1 MQWYMKFK
9 MSLNILFWII
19 KCGTE
24 SLCGTYCIIEVG
36 SIKKQSFHE
45 IHATFTTI
53 KRQTISL
60 KTVIH
65 DWSRETNTRAHSE
78 REMGENQSHN
88 KWAQAMQ
95 YHSRKWKITVK
106 IIYYNNIR
114 SGYSQV
120 KSSFLKVVCNFFMS
134 FNTFNDTSLA
144 LEGRTWTTP
153 AERPR
158 VFIVVVTSTSP
169 FWWQ

>member
-1 MQWYMKFK
+1 MWYRKFVWHILYYWSRQYK
-9 MSLNILFWII
+9 KTVLLWNTCNIHDHKTTDYQFKNRW
-19 KCGTE
+19 
-24 SLCGTYCIIEVG
+24 SMIEAV
-36 SIKKQSFHE
+36 
-45 IHATFTTI
+45 
-53 KRQTISL
+53 RQTLGHIL
-60 KTVIH
+60 
-65 DWSRETNTRAHSE
+65 SE
-78 REMGENQSHN
+78 R
-88 KWAQAMQ
+88 WARINPIINE
-95 YHSRKWKITVK
+95 HKPCNITVENGK
-106 IIYYNNIR
+106 SRWKSFNNIR